1 MNPRVLLGTAGTF
14 YEIVAGEPVAHK
26 ELKLNKA
33 RTCVAACGWHHA
45 RNTQTNDRSLHL
57 ETGRSG
63 HKCSYELADSTYLAC
78 VGSWAYVKLRMSR
91 YMR

>member
-14 YEIVAGEPVAHK
+14 YEIVAGEPVAHM
-26 ELKLNKA
+26 ELNLNKA

-63 HKCSYELADSTYLAC
+63 HKCNLAC
-78 VGSWAYVKLRMSR
+78 VGSWAYVKLHMGR
-91 YMR
+91 YIR